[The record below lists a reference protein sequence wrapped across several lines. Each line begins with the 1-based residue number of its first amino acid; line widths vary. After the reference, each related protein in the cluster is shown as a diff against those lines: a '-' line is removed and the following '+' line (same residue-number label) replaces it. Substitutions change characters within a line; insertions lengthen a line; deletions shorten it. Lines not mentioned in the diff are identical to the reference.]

1 MDDSGSSRISSA
13 RLRELLGSEAA
24 LRVRGL
30 MRNRL
35 VLFGAGPALLILIA
49 LIYWMLNTGAVST
62 DDATVSAA
70 RVAISSEVR
79 GRIVSV
85 EVHDNQ
91 LVHAGD
97 VLVRLDQTDYQTALA
112 NAEAQRASAELQV
125 EAARAQYSYAEREY
139 ARQRNLFAAG
149 VASRHDVEEAQS
161 AANVA
166 ARQAGMIGG
175 RVGGVDQHPLV
186 LAAQAALTQAQTNL
200 ADTTIRAPH
209 DGVVTRVDQVQ
220 IGTYAEPAQALFW
233 LISGQPW
240 VDAAF
245 KEDQLEELQPGQPV
259 LIHIDAYPHQTF
271 HGHVASLSPGTGS
284 AFSVLPTQNS
294 SGNWVKVVQRL
305 NVRIAFDNLPRGE
318 SPAIGLSASVR
329 VDTNRRPGAAL
340 RGREG

>member
-1 MDDSGSSRISSA
+1 
-13 RLRELLGSEAA
+13 
-24 LRVRGL
+24 
-30 MRNRL
+30 
-35 VLFGAGPALLILIA
+35 
-49 LIYWMLNTGAVST
+49 MLNAGTVST

-91 LVHAGD
+91 LVHAGQ
-97 VLVRLDQTDYQTALA
+97 VLVRLDPTDYQTALA
-112 NAEAQRASAELQV
+112 NAEAQLASARLQV
-125 EAARAQYSYAEREY
+125 EAARSQYAYAQREY

-166 ARQAGMIGG
+166 ARQAGVGAGG
-175 RVGGVDQHPLV
+175 GLVSVDQHPTV

-200 ADTTIRAPH
+200 ADTTLVAPR
-209 DGVVTRVDQVQ
+209 DGIVTRVDQVQ

-240 VDAAF
+240 VDASF
-245 KEDQLEELQPGQPV
+245 KEDQIEDLQPGQPV

-305 NVRIAFDNLPRGE
+305 NVRIAFDHLPAGE
-318 SPAIGLSASVR
+318 TPAIGLSASVR
-329 VDTNRRPGAAL
+329 VDTNRRAGPPL

>member
-1 MDDSGSSRISSA
+1 MDDSGSRLSSA

-30 MRNRL
+30 LRNRI
-35 VLFGAGPALLILIA
+35 VLFGAGPALLLVIG
-49 LIYWMLNTGAVST
+49 LIYLMLNAGVVST

-97 VLVRLDQTDYQTALA
+97 VLVRLDDTDYQTALA
-112 NAEAQRASAELQV
+112 NAEAQLASAQLQV
-125 EAARAQYSYAEREY
+125 EASHAQYSYAQREY

-161 AANVA
+161 AADVA
-166 ARQAGMIGG
+166 ARQAGVTDG
-175 RVGGVDQHPLV
+175 RILPVDQHPLV

-200 ADTTIRAPH
+200 ADTTLRAPRE
-209 DGVVTRVDQVQ
+209 GIVTRVDQVQ
-220 IGTYAEPAQALFW
+220 IGTYAQPAQTLFW

-245 KEDQLEELQPGQPV
+245 KEDQLERLQPGQPV
-259 LIHIDAYPHQTF
+259 LIHIDAYPHESF
-271 HGHVASLSPGTGS
+271 RGHVVSLSPGTGA

-305 NVRIAFDNLPRGE
+305 NVRIAFEALPHGI

-329 VDTNRRPGAAL
+329 VDTNRRAGPPL
-340 RGREG
+340 RGRED

>member
-1 MDDSGSSRISSA
+1 MDDSGGPLNSSRI
-13 RLRELLGSEAA
+13 RELLGSEAA

-30 MRNRL
+30 ARNRIF
-35 VLFGAGPALLILIA
+35 LFGIGPVLLLLVA
-49 LIYWMLNTGAVST
+49 LIYFALNAGAVST

-91 LVHAGD
+91 FVHAGD
-97 VLVRLDQTDYQTALA
+97 VLVRLDETDYQTALA
-112 NAEAQRASAELQV
+112 NAEAQLASARLQV
-125 EAARAQYSYAEREY
+125 EAARSQYTYAQREY
-139 ARQRNLFAAG
+139 ARQRNLFSAG

-161 AANVA
+161 AASVA
-166 ARQAGMIGG
+166 ARQAGITGS
-175 RVGGVDQHPLV
+175 RIVSVDQHPAV

-200 ADTTIRAPH
+200 ADTTLRAPR

-220 IGTYAEPAQALFW
+220 IGTYAQPAQSLFW

-240 VDAAF
+240 VDASF
-245 KEDQLEELQPGQPV
+245 KEDQLEHLRPGQPV
-259 LIHIDAYPHQTF
+259 LIHIDAYPHETF
-271 HGHVASLSPGTGS
+271 RGHIASLSPGTGS

-305 NVRIAFDNLPRGE
+305 NVRVAFDGLPQGVT
-318 SPAIGLSASVR
+318 PAIGLSASVR
-329 VDTNRRPGAAL
+329 VDTNRRPSPPL
-340 RGREG
+340 RGREN

>member
-1 MDDSGSSRISSA
+1 MDDTASSRISSA

-24 LRVRGL
+24 LRVRGIV
-30 MRNRL
+30 RNRIF
-35 VLFGAGPALLILIA
+35 LFGIGPALLLIVG
-49 LIYWMLNTGAVST
+49 LIYFALNAGVVST

-91 LVHAGD
+91 LVHAGQ
-97 VLVRLDQTDYQTALA
+97 VLVRLDPTDYQIALA
-112 NAEAQRASAELQV
+112 NAEAQLASARLQV
-125 EAARAQYSYAEREY
+125 EASRAQYAYAQREY
-139 ARQRNLFAAG
+139 ARQRNLFSAG

-161 AANVA
+161 AAEVA
-166 ARQAGMIGG
+166 ARQAGISEG
-175 RVGGVDQHPLV
+175 RVISVDQHPAV

-200 ADTTIRAPH
+200 ADTTILAER
-209 DGVVTRVDQVQ
+209 DGIVTRVDQVQ
-220 IGTYAEPAQALFW
+220 IGTYAQPAQALFW

-245 KEDQLEELQPGQPV
+245 KEDQLEALQPGQPV
-259 LIHIDAYPHQTF
+259 LIHIDAYPHETF

-305 NVRIAFDNLPRGE
+305 NVRIALDQLPHGVT
-318 SPAIGLSASVR
+318 PAIGLSASVR
-329 VDTNRRPGAAL
+329 VDTKRTPGPAL
-340 RGREG
+340 RGRD

>member
-1 MDDSGSSRISSA
+1 MDDSGSPLNSSRI
-13 RLRELLGSEAA
+13 RELLGSEAA

-30 MRNRL
+30 ARNR
-35 VLFGAGPALLILIA
+35 VFLFGIGPALLA
-49 LIYWMLNTGAVST
+49 LVMLVYWALNAGAVST

-97 VLVRLDQTDYQTALA
+97 VLVRLDETDYQTALT
-112 NAEAQRASAELQV
+112 NAEAQLASARLQV
-125 EAARAQYSYAEREY
+125 EASRAQYTYAQREY

-166 ARQAGMIGG
+166 ARQAGLTGS
-175 RVGGVDQHPLV
+175 RVVSVDQHPAV

-200 ADTTIRAPH
+200 ADTTIRAPR

-220 IGTYAEPAQALFW
+220 IGTYAQPAQSLFW

-240 VDAAF
+240 VDASF
-245 KEDQLEELQPGQPV
+245 KEDQLEHLQPGQPV
-259 LIHIDAYPHQTF
+259 VIHIDAYPHETF
-271 HGHVASLSPGTGS
+271 RGHVASLSPGTGA

-305 NVRIAFDNLPRGE
+305 NVRIAFDNLPQGIT
-318 SPAIGLSASVR
+318 PAIGLSANVR
-329 VDTNRRPGAAL
+329 VDTNRHAGAPL
-340 RGREG
+340 RGREN

>member
-1 MDDSGSSRISSA
+1 MDDSGSRISSS

-24 LRVRGL
+24 LRVRGIV
-30 MRNRL
+30 RNRIF
-35 VLFGAGPALLILIA
+35 LFGIGPALLLVA
-49 LIYWMLNTGAVST
+49 GLIYFALNAGSVST

-97 VLVRLDQTDYQTALA
+97 ILVRLDETDYQTALA
-112 NAEAQRASAELQV
+112 NAEAQLASARLQV
-125 EAARAQYSYAEREY
+125 EASRAQSSYAQREY

-149 VASRHDVEEAQS
+149 VASRHDVEEAAS

-166 ARQAGMIGG
+166 ARQAGLIDGQ
-175 RVGGVDQHPLV
+175 VVNVDQHPLV

-200 ADTTIRAPH
+200 ADTTLRAPR
-209 DGVVTRVDQVQ
+209 DGIVTRVDQIQ
-220 IGTYAEPAQALFW
+220 IGTYAQPAQALFW

-245 KEDQLEELQPGQPV
+245 KEDQLESLQPGQPV
-259 LIHIDAYPHQTF
+259 LIHIDAYPHATF

-305 NVRIAFDNLPRGE
+305 NVRIAFDNLPQGQT
-318 SPAIGLSASVR
+318 PAIGLSASVR
-329 VDTNRRPGAAL
+329 VDTNRRAGPPL
-340 RGREG
+340 RGRAD

>member
-1 MDDSGSSRISSA
+1 MDDSGSRWNNA
-13 RLRELLGSEAA
+13 RLRELLGSETA

-30 MRNRL
+30 MRNRIF
-35 VLFGAGPALLILIA
+35 LFAIGPALLLLVG
-49 LIYWMLNTGAVST
+49 LIYLTLNAGVVST

-79 GRIVSV
+79 GRIISV

-91 LVHAGD
+91 LVHSGD
-97 VLVRLDQTDYQTALA
+97 VLVRLDESGYRSALA
-112 NAEAQRASAELQV
+112 SAEAQLASARLQV
-125 EAARAQYSYAEREY
+125 EASRAQSAFAQREY

-149 VASRHDVEEAQS
+149 VASRHDVEEAAS
-161 AANVA
+161 AASVA
-166 ARQAGMIGG
+166 GRQAGETGQG
-175 RVGGVDQHPLV
+175 AVPVDSHPLV

-200 ADTTIRAPH
+200 ADTTLRAPR
-209 DGVVTRVDQVQ
+209 DGIVTRVDQIQVGAFAQ
-220 IGTYAEPAQALFW
+220 PAQALFW
-233 LISGQPW
+233 LISGHPW

-245 KEDQLEELQPGQPV
+245 KEDQLEHLQPGQPV
-259 LIHIDAYPHQTF
+259 LIHIDAYPHETF

-305 NVRIAFDNLPRGE
+305 NVRIVFDGLPQGE
-318 SPAIGLSASVR
+318 TPAIGLSASVR
-329 VDTNRRPGAAL
+329 VDTNRGPSPPL

>member
-1 MDDSGSSRISSA
+1 MDDSGSRISSS

-30 MRNRL
+30 VRNRIF
-35 VLFGAGPALLILIA
+35 LFGIGPALLLIVG
-49 LIYWMLNTGAVST
+49 LIYLTLNAGAVST

-85 EVHDNQ
+85 PVHDNQ

-97 VLVRLDQTDYQTALA
+97 VLVVLDETDYRTALA
-112 NAEAQRASAELQV
+112 NADAQLASARLQV
-125 EAARAQYSYAEREY
+125 EASRAQYSYAQREY

-149 VASRHDVEEAQS
+149 VASRHDVEEAAS

-166 ARQAGMIGG
+166 ARQAGMIGSH
-175 RVGGVDQHPLV
+175 VVDVDQHPLV

-200 ADTTIRAPH
+200 ADTTLRAPR
-209 DGVVTRVDQVQ
+209 DGIVTRVDQVQ
-220 IGTYAEPAQALFW
+220 IGTYAQPGEALFW

-240 VDAAF
+240 VDASF
-245 KEDQLEELQPGQPV
+245 KEDQLEHLQPGQPV

-271 HGHVASLSPGTGS
+271 RGHVASLAPGTGS

-305 NVRIAFDNLPRGE
+305 NVRIAFDNLPPGQT
-318 SPAIGLSASVR
+318 PAIGLSASVR
-329 VDTNRRPGAAL
+329 VDTNRRAGPPL
-340 RGREG
+340 RGRED